1 MKQQLAELIEAYA
14 AAKTTNNRLLLEF
27 SAGQLSG
34 FLQKV
39 DVIETKPEETPKEE

>member
-14 AAKTTNNRLLLEF
+14 AAKTTNNRILLEY
-27 SAGQLSG
+27 SANQLSG

-39 DVIETKPEETPKEE
+39 ELVEAKEDPPKEE